1 MPVYPTRSAPPGP
14 KGGVLVNDWVRKGEQ
29 ARLPGEARG
38 ATATEGKPMTEQA
51 KEELLKLEEQ
61 MITLEK
67 KKHEVGR
74 RLEEIQGEIWLIRA
88 RLLLEVAWERDERGK
103 PIYPN
108 HESREEAVAARLEEH
123 NRYQSLRRKEMTL
136 SQEENDLLNELSR
149 LSERKEQLLAER

>member
-1 MPVYPTRSAPPGP
+1 
-14 KGGVLVNDWVRKGEQ
+14 
-29 ARLPGEARG
+29 
-38 ATATEGKPMTEQA
+38 MTEQA

-74 RLEEIQGEIWLIRA
+74 RLEEIQGEMWLIRA

-103 PIYPN
+103 PIYPD
-108 HESREEAVAARLEEH
+108 HESREEAVTARLEEH
-123 NRYQSLRRKEMTL
+123 GRYQALRRKETAL
-136 SQEENDLLNELSR
+136 SQEQDDLLNELSR